1 MIRSALAT
9 AIYMVATLI
18 AIPALAF
25 SFVAETLMD
34 LADDMEGDA

>member
-1 MIRSALAT
+1 MIRTATAT

-34 LADDMEGDA
+34 LADDMEDK